1 MASEVDELDVEFA
14 INAEPRAACLL
25 LLDTS
30 WSMRGEPI
38 EELNAGLR
46 DFKSDIMSDSLA
58 RERVEVGIITF
69 GERAELVRD
78 FETADSFTPPVLEA
92 SGRTPLGAALEL
104 GLETLRLRKER
115 YRASSINYFRPWLFI
130 VTDGEPT
137 DAWEEAAE
145 AAVAAEKA
153 GSVVL
158 FAVAVEGAKL
168 SVLNRIC
175 GINSPLQLDGLK
187 FREFFLWLSQS
198 TRQGSQGAPG
208 DQVELPSFAGWGAI
222 PS

>member
-1 MASEVDELDVEFA
+1 MSDLDDLDVEFA

-30 WSMRGEPI
+30 WSMRGKAI
-38 EELNAGLR
+38 DELNEGLKE
-46 DFKSDIMSDSLA
+46 FKADIMSDPLA
-58 RERVEVGIITF
+58 RERVEVAIVTF

-78 FETADSFTPPVLEA
+78 FETADSFDPPMLEA

-104 GLETLRLRKER
+104 GLETLRQRKER
-115 YRASSINYFRPWLFI
+115 YRANSVNYFRPWLFI

-137 DAWEEAAE
+137 DAWEEAAAE
-145 AAVAAEKA
+145 AVAAEKK
-153 GSVVL
+153 GSVIL
-158 FAVAVEGAKL
+158 FVVAVEGAKL

-175 GINSPLQLDGLK
+175 GINSPLQLKGLK
-187 FREFFLWLSQS
+187 FREFFRWLSQS
-198 TRQGSQGAPG
+198 TRQGSQGTPG
-208 DQVELPSFAGWGAI
+208 DQVELPSFTGWGAI